1 MGIRKEARK
10 MQKDNPRLT
19 VELTTDG
26 LVNIYDTLV
35 DIIKRLEKLEAEEDE
50 LHNRNTKA

>member
-1 MGIRKEARK
+1 